1 MAGRLGGFGLME
13 WEDKKLTE
21 LGNQERKQ
29 KYNNLETFEFE
40 RFKRGKRNYW
50 IYAGIEALIYIL
62 FNIVRSDEWRWF
74 GLFLG
79 LMEVGVC
86 VSFLYHGFVWI
97 WYFVVVKKGINVIG
111 HVILL
116 VIYIK
121 EWYWMIYVYKP
132 STFLL
137 YVALSILRVIQFI
150 AIIIKWDLLYYER
163 IKRMER
169 KGLLESHIVEK
180 MKTVW

>member
-1 MAGRLGGFGLME
+1 ME
-13 WEDKKLTE
+13 I
-21 LGNQERKQ
+21 
-29 KYNNLETFEFE
+29 FEFE

-50 IYAGIEALIYIL
+50 IYAGTEALVHIL
-62 FNIVRSDEWRWF
+62 LFIKELDKWGWL
-74 GLFLG
+74 GLFLELIG
-79 LMEVGVC
+79 VGVC

-97 WYFVVVKKGINVIG
+97 WYFIVVKKGIRGIE

-116 VIYIK
+116 LIYLK
-121 EWYWMIYVYKP
+121 EWYWMVYAFSP
-132 STFLL
+132 LEFITIVGIS
-137 YVALSILRVIQFI
+137 VLRVIQFT
-150 AIIIKWDLLYYER
+150 AIVIKWDLLYYER

>member
-1 MAGRLGGFGLME
+1 MAGKLGGFGLME

-29 KYNNLETFEFE
+29 KYNNLEIFEFE

-97 WYFVVVKKGINVIG
+97 WYFVVVTN
-111 HVILL
+111 LL
-116 VIYIK
+116 RFFYM
-121 EWYWMIYVYKP
+121 WLYLFYVSY
-132 STFLL
+132 SL
-137 YVALSILRVIQFI
+137 
-150 AIIIKWDLLYYER
+150 
-163 IKRMER
+163 
-169 KGLLESHIVEK
+169 
-180 MKTVW
+180 

>member
-1 MAGRLGGFGLME
+1 MDLVFCSC
-13 WEDKKLTE
+13 KK
-21 LGNQERKQ
+21 
-29 KYNNLETFEFE
+29 
-40 RFKRGKRNYW
+40 
-50 IYAGIEALIYIL
+50 
-62 FNIVRSDEWRWF
+62 
-74 GLFLG
+74 
-79 LMEVGVC
+79 
-86 VSFLYHGFVWI
+86 
-97 WYFVVVKKGINVIG
+97 G

-169 KGLLESHIVEK
+169 KGLLESYIIEK